1 MKCSL
6 EDRIKKAISK
16 HGGKYTYDL
25 SSFDGKRI
33 DIICPIHG
41 IFRQILANH
50 VNSGHGCPKCALE
63 LSRKRK
69 TQSTDEFISKAK
81 KVHGD
86 KYIYDKVAYKGPRNK
101 VIITCPIHG
110 DFEQA
115 PYNHLTGYGCL
126 KCARDRVKESKKE
139 ERKNRFIERSNNTH
153 NGKYDYSKVEYD
165 TRFSNVIITCPI
177 HGDFRQRVD
186 NHMYGKGC
194 PICGK
199 ESMASKQTMT
209 KEEFIIKAREI
220 HGDTYD
226 YSLLKFSKT
235 HDFGDIIC
243 KKHGVFK
250 QNLHNHLCGNGCPI
264 CANSEGSKMEK
275 EMFDFVSSIDNTA
288 EFRHKMGGTEIDIFI
303 KSKNIG
309 IEMDGLYWHGYEFKG
324 SNFHLDKTNKLKTYG
339 IRLIHIFEDEY
350 NDKKDI
356 VKSRIMNIL
365 GKTPNILYARKTK
378 IIMIDNKTSSL
389 FMEENHIQ
397 GNCASSVRIAL
408 LYNNEIVSVMTFSK
422 PRLNVRG
429 EKKEGVYELVR
440 FCNKINYTVIG
451 GASKLL
457 SFFIKEFN
465 PVKIISYADKRWSDG
480 NLYKKLGFDLVS
492 ESKPSYFYVKGLKR
506 FNRFNFRKDV
516 LVKNGGDPKLSEN
529 EIMLDMGYKR
539 IYDCGSMKFE
549 KCLS

>member
-1 MKCSL
+1 
-6 EDRIKKAISK
+6 
-16 HGGKYTYDL
+16 
-25 SSFDGKRI
+25 
-33 DIICPIHG
+33 
-41 IFRQILANH
+41 
-50 VNSGHGCPKCALE
+50 
-63 LSRKRK
+63 
-69 TQSTDEFISKAK
+69 
-81 KVHGD
+81 
-86 KYIYDKVAYKGPRNK
+86 
-101 VIITCPIHG
+101 
-110 DFEQA
+110 
-115 PYNHLTGYGCL
+115 
-126 KCARDRVKESKKE
+126 
-139 ERKNRFIERSNNTH
+139 
-153 NGKYDYSKVEYD
+153 
-165 TRFSNVIITCPI
+165 
-177 HGDFRQRVD
+177 
-186 NHMYGKGC
+186 
-194 PICGK
+194 
-199 ESMASKQTMT
+199 
-209 KEEFIIKAREI
+209 
-220 HGDTYD
+220 
-226 YSLLKFSKT
+226 
-235 HDFGDIIC
+235 
-243 KKHGVFK
+243 
-250 QNLHNHLCGNGCPI
+250 
-264 CANSEGSKMEK
+264 
-275 EMFDFVSSIDNTA
+275 
-288 EFRHKMGGTEIDIFI
+288 
-303 KSKNIG
+303 
-309 IEMDGLYWHGYEFKG
+309 MDGLYWHGYEFKG

-350 NDKKDI
+350 NNKKDI

-429 EKKEGVYELVR
+429 KKKEGVYELVR

-457 SFFIKEFN
+457 SFFIKGFN